1 MIINH
6 EHQQYV
12 RKWRKIG
19 VNRFNGAYYYSR
31 EICRNIIPKI
41 KTDRHWITI
50 NIKGV
55 GCNHA
60 IVFIHNNLH
69 PEHYDWLSKYEDL
82 VLVCGVPE
90 TCEKV
95 AHLGQAIYLPLSVDV
110 EYVKRFSAD
119 HKTKGIA
126 YVGRY
131 SKSKLGSMPNGID
144 YLCGM
149 SREKLLRKMAEYKQ
163 VYAVGRTA
171 IEAKVLGCE
180 ILPYDKRFPDTS
192 IWKIIDNSEAA
203 VLLQELLDE
212 IDST

>member
-19 VNRFNGAYYYSR
+19 ANRFNGAYYYSR

-180 ILPYDKRFPDTS
+180 ILPYDKRFPDTN